1 MRKSEAEGLINE
13 AYEAWEAEEW
23 LTAAGLFERVLAR
36 FPDEERSAV
45 WWYDAALAHKFLRN
59 WAKACALGREAA
71 ARAPRGEGDPA
82 FWNLGI
88 AATIQGDWATARD
101 AWAGFGIELPAGE
114 GEIDGR
120 FGAACVRLDTGGER
134 EVVWIDR
141 LCPTRGR
148 VMNVPVTAGRRFG
161 EVVVHDG
168 EPTGRRVVDGREFPV
183 FDELLLLRASELP
196 TLEVTVNAGE
206 AADLDAL
213 IALFVEHDFGAE
225 LREQP
230 GGALRLLQRGHPRTV
245 AQGPRR
251 GPAGVPGGPG
261 GRGPAAAGALGG
273 GDRDRAELERA
284 GDGGL
289 ATRRAGPAARKR
301 PRMRAYQEK

>member
-1 MRKSEAEGLINE
+1 MGNVHKSEAEGLISE
-13 AYEAWEAEEW
+13 AYQAWEAEEW
-23 LTAAGLFERVLAR
+23 LTAAGLFEQVLAR

-59 WAKACALGREAA
+59 WAKAYALGREAA

-101 AWAGFGIELPAGE
+101 AWAGFGIDLPAGE

-148 VMNVPVTAGRRFG
+148 VMNVPVSAGRRFG

-168 EPTGRRVVDGREFPV
+168 EPKGHRVVDGREFPV
-183 FDELLLLRASELP
+183 FDELLLFRASELP
-196 TLEVTVNAGE
+196 TLEVTVSAGE

-213 IALFVEHDFGAE
+213 VALFVEHDFGAE
-225 LREQP
+225 PASSVEVLCSCCSEGTHEQWRTVH
-230 GGALRLLQRGHPRTV
+230 GGAQRVSLAAPEGEARLL
-245 AQGPRR
+245 
-251 GPAGVPGGPG
+251 
-261 GRGPAAAGALGG
+261 
-273 GDRDRAELERA
+273 LERWA
-284 GDGGL
+284 GETVIGRSWSGL
-289 ATRRAGPAARKR
+289 EPV
-301 PRMRAYQEK
+301 E